1 MAKDK
6 VVEDVVEEVVEE
18 VAFKE
23 EVVEEAKKASVM
35 VGTKEYNLEKKGREQ
50 AKQLSDIIRW
60 LAQYSPPLF
69 KAFSNEA
76 GDLVFGNVLDNIVK
90 ISEVV
95 STDSLLEL
103 FVVVTGCSEKEAEKH
118 FDIIDLIDGIIIL
131 FDNPKYRKV
140 VDRFFSTVS

>member
-6 VVEDVVEEVVEE
+6 V
-18 VAFKE
+18 AKE
-23 EVVEEAKKASVM
+23 EVVVEEKVVKEVVKEKKKASVM
-35 VGTKEYNLEKKGREQ
+35 VGIKEYSLEKKGREQ

-60 LAQYSPPLF
+60 LAHYSPPLF
-69 KAFSNEA
+69 KAFSNEE

-118 FDIIDLIDGIIIL
+118 FDIIDLIDGIATL
-131 FDNPKYRKV
+131 FDNPKYKKV